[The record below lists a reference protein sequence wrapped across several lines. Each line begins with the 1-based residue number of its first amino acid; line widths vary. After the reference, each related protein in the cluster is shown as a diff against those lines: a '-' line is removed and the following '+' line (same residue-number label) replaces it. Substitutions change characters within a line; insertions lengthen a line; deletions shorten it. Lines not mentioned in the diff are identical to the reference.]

1 MKTISGTGVQPVP
14 GKTFSLYG
22 TAASP
27 EGYYRAVNTL
37 ADECLVLQPDID
49 ALIAEVRRL
58 GKRPRLA
65 RKLSAPGATSLPR
78 SIVQNARSRL
88 ASYTK
93 AVKEHLAELS
103 LLKRFDGV
111 IAFTEEQYHLA
122 MLEIELMNRA
132 YSDRFRNARRK
143 LAFLPH
149 CLRDLKADCRAAT
162 CDIDYACK
170 GCSTV
175 CNVNAV
181 STLLRQNSI
190 EPYIWMEADLKALFR
205 GLKDAESGLGVMGIA
220 CVPELVHGMRMCA
233 KLGIPVAG
241 IPLNANRC
249 ARWMGEFHPTSVEL
263 VEVLRLA
270 KVAGRSHRLIGTC
283 FADLRQRG

>member
-14 GKTFSLYG
+14 GKTFSLFG
-22 TAASP
+22 TTDST
-27 EGYYRAVNTL
+27 EGYYRAVSDL
-37 ADECLVLQPDID
+37 ADACLLLQPDID

-58 GKRPRLA
+58 GNRPRLA
-65 RKLSAPGATSLPR
+65 RKLSGPGTASLPR
-78 SIVQNARSRL
+78 SIVQKARL
-88 ASYTK
+88 HLTPYTT

-132 YSDRFRNARRK
+132 FGDRFRKAGRK

-149 CLRDLKADCRAAT
+149 CLRDLEADCRAAIR
-162 CDIDYACK
+162 DIDYACRS
-170 GCSTV
+170 CSTV
-175 CNVNAV
+175 CDVNNL
-181 STLLRQNSI
+181 STLLRQNCI
-190 EPYIWMEADLKALFR
+190 EPYIWMQANLKALFR
-205 GLKDAESGLGVMGIA
+205 KLKEEEGGLGVMGIA

-249 ARWMGEFHPTSVEL
+249 ARWMGEFHPTSVDLE
-263 VEVLRLA
+263 EVIRHV
-270 KVAGRSHRLIGTC
+270 KGGDKCVA
-283 FADLRQRG
+283 